1 MLHWQEY
8 SAEEGAIIGIAR
20 VIVVLVVSG
29 FFLVG
34 RYMLFSRDK
43 N

>member
-1 MLHWQEY
+1 MLHRQKH
-8 SAEEGAIIGIAR
+8 SAEEGAIVRIIR

-29 FFLVG
+29 FFLVC